1 MHGYALS
8 VSRVFKICQ
17 GFNGYV
23 FDGKVIRVMMAVSGE
38 NSGSSLHSPAEQTE
52 QFSSCLAQQFT
63 KVEPP
68 ASCDSFLQPLHHP
81 FLPDFTDP
89 PALQECWDSSHPAS
103 AQLLIASGPIPGGSV
118 NEDRLS
124 ARRLHKA
131 DREKLRRDKL
141 NEQFSDLASALD
153 PDRPKND
160 KATILGESVQ
170 VVKDLRDEVKRLKT
184 EHASLLE
191 ESRDLTQEKNELRE
205 EKAALKNETELL
217 QNQIQQRLRASSPWM
232 AMDPS
237 MMMSATAFP
246 YPVAVQ
252 QPIPAPQTEPHPVSG
267 PPRALLTPTPYMP
280 LAPPLGAFHM
290 HPNLQAF
297 PMFGNR
303 PSDGGG
309 NPYMHYPA
317 FSGQPLSSHSHVERP
332 YAQYPTP
339 VQPIPGYVVQIS
351 PSSGSES
358 QPSSRSS
365 SAYKACVPGIPVVPI
380 SPNHG
385 SCQQSKAG
393 SHHSSSSP
401 GSSQHTP
408 TESKQDITSVAEPT
422 NAQTLGS
429 SVIQATLTESTDV
442 EGKGE
447 TLGTRQ
453 VKTNLFAASSMGA
466 KGKLDTSMD
475 QAALFSTNEEDARAS
490 KLGSDSDSELAH
502 DSTLRPPAA

>member
-1 MHGYALS
+1 
-8 VSRVFKICQ
+8 
-17 GFNGYV
+17 
-23 FDGKVIRVMMAVSGE
+23 MAVSGE
-38 NSGSSLHSPAEQTE
+38 NSSSSLHSPSEHTE
-52 QFSSCLAQQFT
+52 QFSTCLAQQFA
-63 KVEPP
+63 KPEPP
-68 ASCDSFLQPLHHP
+68 TSCDSFLQPLHHP

-103 AQLLIASGPIPGGSV
+103 GHLLVASGPIPGGSV

-141 NEQFSDLASALD
+141 NEQFSELATALD

-184 EHASLLE
+184 EHSSLLD
-191 ESRDLTQEKNELRE
+191 ESRELTQEKNELRE
-205 EKAALKNETELL
+205 EKAALKNETEQL

-237 MMMSATAFP
+237 MMMSATAFH
-246 YPVAVQ
+246 YPVPAQ
-252 QPIPAPQTEPHPVSG
+252 QPISAPRTESHPVPG
-267 PPRALLTPTPYMP
+267 PPRALLTPAYMP
-280 LAPPLGAFHM
+280 LAPPLGTFHM
-290 HPNLQAF
+290 HSNLQAF

-303 PSDGGG
+303 PGDGGG

-317 FSGQPLSSHSHVERP
+317 FSGHPMNSHSHVERP
-332 YAQYPTP
+332 YAQYPSP
-339 VQPIPGYVVQIS
+339 VQPIPGYVVQIA

-385 SCQQSKAG
+385 SCQQSRAG
-393 SHHSSSSP
+393 SRHSSPSQS
-401 GSSQHTP
+401 SSQHTP
-408 TESKQDITSVAEPT
+408 TESKQDITSVAEPAG
-422 NAQTLGS
+422 NPQNWGS
-429 SVIQATLTESTDV
+429 SDIQATLNASNNDEVKDDNPEACQCKPASFSADSICTKEKLDISTDQ
-442 EGKGE
+442 G
-447 TLGTRQ
+447 
-453 VKTNLFAASSMGA
+453 
-466 KGKLDTSMD
+466 
-475 QAALFSTNEEDARAS
+475 ALFCAIEGDKLSS
-490 KLGSDSDSELAH
+490 KVGPESDCEFAH